1 MDDVPLK
8 EEGLAPW
15 EIWVSESQERMMFL
29 VAPENVDKV
38 LHICKQWDVTA
49 VVVGKVIDEKITR
62 VFFKGE
68 KILELDMDFYT
79 GGPVYDTCQRPFI
92 LPNSKN
98 IEDKDFKMPD
108 LNESLEKLL
117 ALPNIASKE
126 WVIRQYDHEVRG
138 NTVIK
143 PLQGKINFESHGD
156 STVLKPLE
164 NSFKGLAIT
173 ANINPRFME
182 RNPYWGAFSAIDE
195 TCRNLVAVGAIP
207 DSVCDCLNFGNP
219 EKPEKMGEFYEA
231 CRGLGDSA
239 RKLKLPFMSG
249 NVSFYNESVETS
261 VPPTPEIMGIGIV
274 PDIRKC
280 VTSDFKSEGNPIY
293 LIGKE
298 TDKEMGGSE
307 YYNIMNIDGGS
318 VPKSDVKI
326 LKNCMSGILSTIE
339 KETIASCHDISEGG
353 LGVCISEMC
362 IGGNLGCEIDITN
375 IGKDLQSD
383 IKLFSESNT
392 RWIIEVKKDNI
403 DKFEKTLKKFKT
415 PFVKIGQI
423 SKNRLIIHD
432 NKRIIINQKID
443 VLQDIWKNVIWNFM
457 G

>member
-1 MDDVPLK
+1 
-8 EEGLAPW
+8 
-15 EIWVSESQERMMFL
+15 
-29 VAPENVDKV
+29 
-38 LHICKQWDVTA
+38 
-49 VVVGKVIDEKITR
+49 
-62 VFFKGE
+62 
-68 KILELDMDFYT
+68 
-79 GGPVYDTCQRPFI
+79 
-92 LPNSKN
+92 
-98 IEDKDFKMPD
+98 
-108 LNESLEKLL
+108 
-117 ALPNIASKE
+117 
-126 WVIRQYDHEVRG
+126 
-138 NTVIK
+138 
-143 PLQGKINFESHGD
+143 
-156 STVLKPLE
+156 
-164 NSFKGLAIT
+164 
-173 ANINPRFME
+173 ME
-182 RNPYWGAFSAIDE
+182 RDPYWGAFSAIDE
-195 TCRNLVAVGAIP
+195 TCRNLVAVGANP

-231 CRGLGDSA
+231 CRGLGDAA

-318 VPKSDVKI
+318 VHKSDAKI
-326 LKNCMSGILSTIE
+326 LKNCMSGILSSIE

-443 VLQDIWKNVIWNFM
+443 ALQDIWKNAIWNFM